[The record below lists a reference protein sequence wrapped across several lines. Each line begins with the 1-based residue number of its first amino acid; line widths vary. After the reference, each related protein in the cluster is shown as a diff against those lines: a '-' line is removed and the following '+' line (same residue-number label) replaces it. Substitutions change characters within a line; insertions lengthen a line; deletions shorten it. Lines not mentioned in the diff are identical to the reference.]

1 MIFEVMPQRTN
12 RVIHVLNVLGVFLQ
26 AFVLQRE
33 QRHFGLDFAD
43 LPQSNKQEINQDIQ
57 RQYDAHRIKYNI
69 LNMRF
74 LYRRVHHQRNRNNR

>member
-26 AFVLQRE
+26 TFVLQRE

-57 RQYDAHRIKYNI
+57 RQYDTHRIKYNI
-69 LNMRF
+69 LNMSQSSRCIET
-74 LYRRVHHQRNRNNR
+74 L